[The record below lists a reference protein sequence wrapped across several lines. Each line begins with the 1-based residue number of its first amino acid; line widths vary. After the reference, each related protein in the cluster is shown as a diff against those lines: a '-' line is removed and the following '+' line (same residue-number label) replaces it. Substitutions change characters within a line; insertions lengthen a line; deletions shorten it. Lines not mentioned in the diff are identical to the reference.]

1 MLCCSGGWTKLH
13 YAGARGHMQAC
24 QLLLDA
30 KANVNTTN
38 TAREIALHESATNG
52 HAQVCQL
59 MIQAKA
65 DVNVKGQYVFMFELF
80 YFFCVVFCF

>member
-1 MLCCSGGWTKLH
+1 MLCCSDGWTKLH
-13 YAGARGHMQAC
+13 YAGARGYMHAC

-38 TAREIALHESATNG
+38 NALEIALVESATNG

-65 DVNVKGQYVFMFELF
+65 DVNKKGQCVFMFELF
-80 YFFCVVFCF
+80 